1 MRARRWAIAASG
13 AALVL
18 GATGVAGRAQELR
31 AAGPAQELRAAGPA
45 HELRAAG
52 WREDFHS
59 TPSGWELRKKPG
71 TQLAEYHV
79 VPAADAG
86 DGVLSMRADN
96 AAGIFATQLAHVDLY
111 RTPILRWR
119 WRALTLPTG
128 GDGRIPGRD
137 DQAIA
142 IYVSTGSI
150 LRQKSLGY
158 RWETDTPVGS
168 EGEAS
173 YAAGIVKAKWF
184 ALRNAHDAASASFFV
199 EERDIARDFQ
209 RAFGFV
215 PDDITIGVACNSEYT
230 GTTAVAELDWI
241 ELTAAANGSE
251 EQTGQP

>member
-1 MRARRWAIAASG
+1 MQALRRWVIAASA

-18 GATGVAGRAQELR
+18 GAAGAAGRAQEL
-31 AAGPAQELRAAGPA
+31 
-45 HELRAAG
+45 HAAG
-52 WREDFHS
+52 WREDFRA

-71 TQLAEYHV
+71 TQLAEFHV
-79 VPAADAG
+79 VPAADG
-86 DGVLSMRADN
+86 QDGVLSMRADS
-96 AAGIFATQLAHVDLY
+96 AAGIFATHLTHVDLR

-119 WRALTLPTG
+119 WRALILPTG
-128 GDGRIPGRD
+128 ADGRTAGRD

-142 IYVSTGSI
+142 IYVSTGNI
-150 LRQKSLGY
+150 VHQKSLGY

-173 YAAGIVKAKWF
+173 YIAGIVKAKWF
-184 ALRNAHDAASASFFV
+184 ALRNAHDAASGSFFV

-215 PDDITIGVACNSEYT
+215 PDDVTIGVSINSEYT

-241 ELTAAANGSE
+241 ELTAAAPDPTE
-251 EQTGQP
+251 PTGQP